1 MRSEVSPGLI
11 HEILVQAYG
20 LPQRNPP
27 PLNNKADPLDELIYI
42 VITVMTSDKN
52 ADRAYERLKTQ
63 SPTWKAAA
71 AVSVKQFVKVLSSA
85 GLANQKAP
93 RIKKMLTTIQE
104 LDDRVTLEFLRGW
117 STRDVEDFL
126 TAFQGIGKKSARCVM
141 MYSLDR
147 EVLPVDS
154 HVYRISRRLGLIDPT
169 VSYNAAMDIIQDS
182 VDPELRY
189 DIHVNLVKHGRLVCA
204 ARSPECS
211 VCVFSRVC
219 RSYWDG
225 YFVAP
230 PPAPGGRRPR
240 H

>member
-1 MRSEVSPGLI
+1 MRSDVSPEVVN
-11 HEILVQAYG
+11 EILVEAYG
-20 LPQRNPP
+20 LPRRNPP

-42 VITVMTSDKN
+42 LITLMTNENN
-52 ADRAYERLKTQ
+52 ANRAYERLK
-63 SPTWKAAA
+63 SRFPTWREA
-71 AVSVKQFVKVLSSA
+71 AVASVDELVAVLRSA

-93 RIKKMLTTIQE
+93 RIKEMLRTIQE
-104 LDDRVTLEFLRGW
+104 IDDEVTLDFLRGR

-126 TAFQGIGKKSARCVM
+126 VGLQGIGRKSARCVM
-141 MYSLDR
+141 VYSLAR

-169 VSYNAAMDIIQDS
+169 VAYDRAMGVIQES

-189 DIHVNLVKHGRLVCA
+189 DMHVNMVKHGREVCV

-211 VCVFSRVC
+211 ACALGRVC
-219 RSYWDG
+219 KSYEG
-225 YFVAP
+225 GHFVGP